1 MIDDA
6 KEIEKENQEPLIRWI
21 SFYLGEERYAIEVE
35 GVREILRINKI
46 LPVPGTAS
54 FILGI
59 TNIRG
64 SVVTVIDGRNRF
76 DLPMKEPGDLSRIIV
91 IEYMDEVIGVVVD
104 SVADVV
110 DIRMSE
116 INANPKMNAQTS
128 NKSVRGVVTRSEG
141 LIIILDAYKLI
152 SGDEESDFAVG
163 F

>member
-1 MIDDA
+1 MIDDI
-6 KEIEKENQEPLIRWI
+6 KEIEKEQQEPLVRWI

-46 LPVPGTAS
+46 LPIPGAAS

-64 SVVTVIDGRNRF
+64 SVVTVINGRDRF
-76 DLPMKEPGDLSRIIV
+76 NLPAKEQDDLSRIIV
-91 IEYMDEVIGVVVD
+91 MEYMDEVIGVVVD

-116 INANPKMNAQTS
+116 INANPKMNAQNG
-128 NKSVRGVVTRSEG
+128 NKSVRGVVTRREG
-141 LIIILDAYKLI
+141 LIIILNAEKFI
-152 SGDEESDFAVG
+152 SGEDECDFAAG